1 MQPKYAGVYRMATG
15 ELLPQKTSSRS
26 SVELLFN
33 NRLSITYY
41 GILYIAAGPGQELV
55 DEGIFRD
62 RGLSSLEQIQG
73 FEISYCSSKP
83 DPTGNSG
90 EITICFYD
98 ETIVCQGP
106 VGGGNYANAGYL
118 CAYDLVGLPLGSP
131 NGVTQ
136 CWTLDVDLRQGWECP
151 SELASQTCS
160 GGSLTTDEAAGKQ
173 FGWSFIAKQEN
184 TGPIGAVCSDT
195 GYGADNSFVWFD
207 DLGSYI
213 GCFWFGSCLPSCSFA
228 IKIFGYDA
236 DSKAYRSCS
245 DGGFQDIQLDSA
257 PAGPSSRTFTILN
270 PDPQREYWLIGSLG
284 ASDRYFAGQGYSLLL
299 DPLASSSPP
308 IWMPAGTLTIPSLPS
323 GIYHFQAA
331 ATSGLQAP
339 SFSNPP
345 TSMSH
350 GWQEQFP

>member
-1 MQPKYAGVYRMATG
+1 MATG
-15 ELLPQKTSSRS
+15 ELLPQGASSRS

-33 NRLSITYY
+33 NRLSNYYYTYL
-41 GILYIAAGPGQELV
+41 GAGHEMV

-73 FEISYCSSKP
+73 FEISYCSTEP

-106 VGGGNYANAGYL
+106 VGGANYANAGYL

-131 NGVTQ
+131 NGDVQ

-151 SELASQTCS
+151 SVLASQACS
-160 GGSLTTDEAAGKQ
+160 MGNLTTNEAAGKQ

-184 TGPIGAVCSDT
+184 TGPIAVICWDA
-195 GYGADNSFVWFD
+195 GYGASNSFVWFD
-207 DLGSYI
+207 DLGGYQ
-213 GCFWFGSCLPSCSFA
+213 GCWWFGCWPSSSFA

-308 IWMPAGTLTIPSLPS
+308 KWMPAGTLTTPSLPA

-350 GWQEQFP
+350 GWREQFP